1 MRWEGIAHLIIIW
14 NLGII
19 NVIII
24 VIISMWSQSFS
35 FRKEYILVLILFS
48 SRVIERDS
56 IARIKPYF
64 FCVASFIFLLEAFR
78 SQREPDMNGKAAEI
92 GPSFFFQCTE
102 IKHHREPIPLRY
114 QVKVTPATFPRHA
127 STIFPMIIL

>member
-24 VIISMWSQSFS
+24 IISMWSQSFS
-35 FRKEYILVLILFS
+35 FRKENILVLILFS

-78 SQREPDMNGKAAEI
+78 SQREPDMNGKAADFLSMHRNKTPQGAYAAEVSSQ
-92 GPSFFFQCTE
+92 GYSCNLPKTRL
-102 IKHHREPIPLRY
+102 HHIPHDNPLN
-114 QVKVTPATFPRHA
+114 TG
-127 STIFPMIIL
+127 